1 MHYNDKE
8 AIENC
13 KLVIVVYKHGT
24 SKEDKY
30 DYQITSIKK
39 CEYINPFLLL
49 RLFKKTNKYFK
60 DVLKNEMVEHYY
72 EIEITVLD
80 GYSNF
85 DIKYVEDVSN
95 TDYDIDRL
103 H

>member
-8 AIENC
+8 SIEKS

-24 SKEDKY
+24 SKQDKY
-30 DYQITSIKK
+30 DYQITSIKQ

-60 DVLKNEMVEHYY
+60 DILKDEKVEHWY
-72 EIEITVLD
+72 EISIKVLD
-80 GYSNF
+80 GYTNF
-85 DIKYVEDVSN
+85 SINYVKDVSN
-95 TDYDIDRL
+95 SNNELDRL